1 MNWGKGII
9 ITMGAFIVF
18 ILFMVF
24 TLMSKKT
31 DLVSEDYYK
40 KEIDFEQEM
49 EALKNASMIK
59 EKVTITSNDAYIVI
73 QFPSNENVSNI
84 YIEMF
89 RPDNKNDDQIIK
101 EDNSKTVMISKKTL
115 KKGTYNLTINY
126 NINGKQLLQK
136 EEIMIK

>member
-1 MNWGKGII
+1 
-9 ITMGAFIVF
+9 
-18 ILFMVF
+18 
-24 TLMSKKT
+24 
-31 DLVSEDYYK
+31 
-40 KEIDFEQEM
+40 
-49 EALKNASMIK
+49 
-59 EKVTITSNDAYIVI
+59 
-73 QFPSNENVSNI
+73 
-84 YIEMF
+84 MF